1 MHDIHASGETHL
13 AYLNGC
19 LFWILFLCLENVP
32 SLPQTLELLERSLA
46 ILERHYGPE
55 HVDVAKTRRGLGKTH
70 LVLGDV
76 AAARSQLERAIE
88 FYEAKFGANH
98 RETCRCRDT
107 LTSLP

>member
-1 MHDIHASGETHL
+1 MAAKSLRSKAIDIDLEVALKLTEDTL
-13 AYLNGC
+13 AAATS
-19 LFWILFLCLENVP
+19 V
-32 SLPQTLELLERSLA
+32 ELLERSLA

-88 FYEAKFGANH
+88 FYEAKFGADH
-98 RETCRCRDT
+98 RDTCRCCET
-107 LTSLP
+107 LASLS